1 MRKGPI
7 EQDLLVESIDKSGN
21 GVAFLAEKKVLIRN
35 ALAGELA
42 TARLLKRKRGIR
54 FADGIRIQ
62 NPAANR
68 RDPSCKNFLAVV
80 VADCTI

>member
-1 MRKGPI
+1 MA
-7 EQDLLVESIDKSGN
+7 LS
-21 GVAFLAEKKVLIRN
+21 FLAEKSFDSEC
-35 ALAGELA
+35 LAGELA

-68 RDPSCKNFLAVV
+68 RDSSCKAFLAVV